1 MSNDSSMLLTGN
13 INVTSSMGDQPSTSP
28 QSLTGVTIEGENNTV
43 DLEGDINITVDSD
56 YGDENSLY
64 GVVVLGTNNTINLDG
79 GINISGDSGGHTIKG
94 VQVTGNNTVNISGH
108 SVMNTRQILGSFS
121 LISVADGGNVIFDE
135 NAITEIQSS
144 VRDSDYLF
152 RCIVNCC
159 YGKPVCYSEQR
170 HY

>member
-56 YGDENSLY
+56 YPGDENSLY

-152 RCIVNCC
+152 SMHR
-159 YGKPVCYSEQR
+159 
-170 HY
+170 